1 MQQPHADDNL
11 HHTEA
16 AISGLGA
23 TITACLL
30 QRKTKL
36 TGCWVNI
43 SRQSE
48 RGSRACRQVGDEAAN
63 RLLRIEK
70 IDGLGNVRG
79 ISDRAHL
86 GHS

>member
-11 HHTEA
+11 HHRGRDKRIRSHDYSVFTTKKDE
-16 AISGLGA
+16 INGLLGKYFSA
-23 TITACLL
+23 
-30 QRKTKL
+30 
-36 TGCWVNI
+36 
-43 SRQSE
+43 SE
-48 RGSRACRQVGDEAAN
+48 RGNRACRQVGDEAAN